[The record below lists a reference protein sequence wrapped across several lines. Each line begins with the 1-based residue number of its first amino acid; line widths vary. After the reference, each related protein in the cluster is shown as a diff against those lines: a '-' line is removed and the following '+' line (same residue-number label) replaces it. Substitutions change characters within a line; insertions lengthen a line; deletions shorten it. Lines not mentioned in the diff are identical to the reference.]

1 MYTMIPQILLN
12 FTKISATK
20 QIATPMLEFL
30 STLIRLPDTFS
41 KFFPTD
47 FMSVFAIALNFTNPF
62 RLEMSTQREASPSSF
77 AIKFC
82 FLVQNKPG
90 YHPEKLCC
98 MM

>member
-1 MYTMIPQILLN
+1 MYILIPQILLN

-30 STLIRLPDTFS
+30 STLIRLPDPFS

-62 RLEMSTQREASPSSF
+62 RYEIMQQLP
-77 AIKFC
+77 C
-82 FLVQNKPG
+82 N
-90 YHPEKLCC
+90 
-98 MM
+98 